1 MLLQQLDHRDPCC
14 LHLLQVIDTA
24 LCRLFDVNP
33 EGSVPVMKV
42 IDGGKWVVGSG
53 EIADYLED
61 QIAEPSMGK
70 AEDQTKV

>member
-1 MLLQQLDHRDPCC
+1 MQTQL
-14 LHLLQVIDTA
+14 LHLTHLA
-24 LCRLFDVNP
+24 LHRLFDVNP

-61 QIAEPSMGK
+61 QIAEPSLGK
-70 AEDQTKV
+70 AEQQTKV